1 METVKQH
8 HIQCTVDLS
17 EKNGGE
23 CKLCKLCKCWS
34 SGKAFKLLLGM
45 QSMVSAGGSGG
56 DGKSADDAWFLDVPK
71 RLAGW
76 WFRTF
81 FLTFHILGRII
92 PTDFH
97 IFQRGRFKPPTS

>member
-1 METVKQH
+1 
-8 HIQCTVDLS
+8 
-17 EKNGGE
+17 
-23 CKLCKLCKCWS
+23 
-34 SGKAFKLLLGM
+34 M

-97 IFQRGRFKPPTS
+97 IFQRGRVKPPTS